1 MANTLLI
8 QFAKWPQLGKVKT
21 RLAKKVG
28 EQAAYEAHIELTLA
42 VLKNLTS
49 SDVAAVECWFDQLST
64 ESPESQMLTE
74 CCHKLSVPI
83 ACQNG
88 HDLGLRMYHALS
100 CGLKSFENVII
111 VGSDCPTVD
120 KSYLEQAIQ
129 VLETNDL
136 VLGPAEDGGY
146 VLIGARKIE
155 LGMLD
160 NIAWGEGS
168 VLSSTVERAEQ
179 CGLTYKLLE
188 ETWDVDE
195 HEDYL
200 RWKAISSS
208 TRGVS

>member
-1 MANTLLI
+1 MSRTLLI

-21 RLAKKVG
+21 RLAKKMG
-28 EQAAYEAHIELTLA
+28 ERAAYGAHIELTQA

-49 SDVAAVECWFDQLST
+49 SNAAAVECWFDQLSA
-64 ESPESQMLTE
+64 ENPESRMLTE
-74 CCHKLSVPI
+74 YCHKLSVPI
-83 ACQNG
+83 AFQNG
-88 HDLGLRMYHALS
+88 HDLGLRMYHAL
-100 CGLKSFENVII
+100 CYGLKSFENVII

-129 VLETNDL
+129 TLETNDL

-155 LGMLD
+155 PGMLD

-168 VLSSTVERAEQ
+168 VLSSTLERAEQ
-179 CGLTYKLLE
+179 FGLTYKLLE